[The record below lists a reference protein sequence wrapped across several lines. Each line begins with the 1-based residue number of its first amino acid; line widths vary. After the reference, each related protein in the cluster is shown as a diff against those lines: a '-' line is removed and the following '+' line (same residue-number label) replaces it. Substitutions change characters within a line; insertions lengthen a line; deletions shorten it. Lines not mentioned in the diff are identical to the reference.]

1 VPFLFTVKNLAA
13 KGDAG
18 QFLGQ
23 FDVPSYRGA
32 TFLDPK
38 RPMMFKA
45 SKKDKPS
52 SLLKH
57 CRQGVQSF
65 LKHVGN
71 TSKQEKAIAEVSGSI
86 MGMKSVLYGDG
97 KTEPSPEAG
106 EELLAEVFQGD
117 LLGLLFA
124 NLRAIEFE
132 ARKDF
137 VIVFGNL
144 MRREVGSKKPG
155 VEFLEKN
162 NKLLDDLVLG
172 YEDSEVAV
180 ICGQLLRVCID
191 NESLARI
198 ILHSGHF
205 PKFFVFVENAGFDVA
220 SDAFLTFK
228 DLLTKHKTLCAE
240 FLEKNYETI
249 FEEYTKLLHSKN
261 YVTRRQSLKLLGE
274 LLLDRANF
282 NVMTKYISN
291 QQNLKLMMNL
301 LRDKNK
307 TIQFE
312 AFHVFKVFVANPN
325 KAKPIL
331 DILIKNKEKLITFLS
346 NFHNEKEDEQ
356 FADEKAFLLK
366 QIEQLPSASH
376 PRE

>member
-1 VPFLFTVKNLAA
+1 
-13 KGDAG
+13 
-18 QFLGQ
+18 
-23 FDVPSYRGA
+23 
-32 TFLDPK
+32 
-38 RPMMFKA
+38 MFKA

-132 ARKDF
+132 VPNLKLKRTFECVLTLHILFPRIHHKARKDF

-228 DLLTKHKTLCAE
+228 VLSIHPSSEETR
-240 FLEKNYETI
+240 EKGN
-249 FEEYTKLLHSKN
+249 
-261 YVTRRQSLKLLGE
+261 
-274 LLLDRANF
+274 
-282 NVMTKYISN
+282 
-291 QQNLKLMMNL
+291 
-301 LRDKNK
+301 
-307 TIQFE
+307 
-312 AFHVFKVFVANPN
+312 
-325 KAKPIL
+325 
-331 DILIKNKEKLITFLS
+331 
-346 NFHNEKEDEQ
+346 
-356 FADEKAFLLK
+356 
-366 QIEQLPSASH
+366 
-376 PRE
+376 